1 MRKVFFIAS
10 FLFLVSCSVH
20 KDIQIKE
27 KPSDLY
33 KAQKDNEKKS
43 LEIVQKIFT
52 STDPVS
58 AENIKK
64 VENEL
69 KIMVANARS
78 NQILMR
84 MIPYVEKGDVNAYEL
99 ATIEVDYGIDDLD
112 SVVQRTGLRMFANDI
127 RKGVL
132 KFPWQLKCG
141 KYDKRIIHMCFEY
154 GIFEP
159 SLVTYFDRGRDDP
172 KKVDIFDDG
181 GLSASIQFANVYIP
195 WRFGRSE
202 FFDKW
207 HWGPSFGIGISAAA
221 NDATEAEE
229 GESEVKS
236 SNAPVVVA
244 SWGMKMQYT
253 LSSNVNFGL
262 EVGRAKG
269 FTSDESFA
277 DSSDD
282 ANFVGLTI
290 KFNTGK
296 SE

>member
-1 MRKVFFIAS
+1 MRKAFFIAS
-10 FLFLVSCSVH
+10 LLFLVSCSFH
-20 KDIQIKE
+20 KDIQVKTA
-27 KPSDLY
+27 PSDLY

-43 LEIVQKIFT
+43 LDAVQKILT
-52 STDPVS
+52 STDS
-58 AENIKK
+58 DSDKKIKE
-64 VENEL
+64 VEDEL
-69 KIMVANARS
+69 KVMVANARS
-78 NQILMR
+78 NQVLMR
-84 MIPYVEKGDVNAYEL
+84 MIPYVEKGDVNAHEL

-127 RKGVL
+127 GKGVL
-132 KFPWQLKCG
+132 QFPWQLKCG
-141 KYDKRIIHMCFEY
+141 KYDKRIIHLCFEY

-172 KKVDIFDDG
+172 KKIDIFDDG

-221 NDATEAEE
+221 SDAKEAEE
-229 GESEVKS
+229 GGSEVKS
-236 SNAPVVVA
+236 SDAPVVVA

-262 EVGRAKG
+262 EAGRAKG

-290 KFNTGK
+290 KFSMEK